1 MLFIS
6 VLWVP
11 SFAVNMLGFLTNLPN
26 PGHFLMINNIRKLI
40 IFHIYLTKTTDELF
54 FNAASLFY
62 GDKKSQTVKI
72 VIHLI
77 LIFKQ
82 WTKNPISVKYA
93 VVFLLQNK
101 VTTSKR
107 YFEYKNLIN
116 LGDSKIFTYDKFL
129 NLNERNAFS
138 IMFSV

>member
-1 MLFIS
+1 M
-6 VLWVP
+6 
-11 SFAVNMLGFLTNLPN
+11 
-26 PGHFLMINNIRKLI
+26 I

-62 GDKKSQTVKI
+62 GDKKSQTLKI

-93 VVFLLQNK
+93 VVFFVIEQ
-101 VTTSKR
+101 S
-107 YFEYKNLIN
+107 
-116 LGDSKIFTYDKFL
+116 YD
-129 NLNERNAFS
+129 
-138 IMFSV
+138 I

>member
-40 IFHIYLTKTTDELF
+40 IFHIYLTKTTDDLF
-54 FNAASLFY
+54 FNAVRLFY
-62 GDKKSQTVKI
+62 GDKKSQTLKI
-72 VIHLI
+72 VIHLM

-82 WTKNPISVKYA
+82 
-93 VVFLLQNK
+93 
-101 VTTSKR
+101 
-107 YFEYKNLIN
+107 
-116 LGDSKIFTYDKFL
+116 
-129 NLNERNAFS
+129 
-138 IMFSV
+138 